1 MEDSK
6 YGGREMGGVYIFDS
20 HYSYFSEKVK
30 KVISILPFVKKE
42 KNKKALEVGH
52 KKLYYVLSV
61 LSLSITC
68 FQSGKMWN
76 KSK

>member
-30 KVISILPFVKKE
+30 KVI
-42 KNKKALEVGH
+42 
-52 KKLYYVLSV
+52 
-61 LSLSITC
+61 
-68 FQSGKMWN
+68 
-76 KSK
+76 